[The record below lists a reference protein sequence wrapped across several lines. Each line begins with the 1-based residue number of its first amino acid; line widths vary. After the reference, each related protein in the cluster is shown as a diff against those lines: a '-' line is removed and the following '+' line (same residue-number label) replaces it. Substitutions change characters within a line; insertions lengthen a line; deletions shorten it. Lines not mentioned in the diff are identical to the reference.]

1 MLSGMVDTLMLS
13 AVGDYAVGAV
23 GTANS
28 YIGIFI
34 IMFSIISSGMVSVM
48 TQNIGAGRP
57 GVAYQA
63 RQLGLLF
70 NAVAGVR
77 MAVFLF
83 SGAGAILRMVGI
95 ADALYEPA
103 LIYLKIVGGGCILNA
118 VIPIFS
124 SYLRAFGYTKQP
136 LYATI
141 VGNIANFVMNAVFL
155 FVLHKGVA
163 GVATATVISKILNL
177 CIVLYFSHKLIS
189 AKNST
194 ERIANKTVLGQIVKV
209 GLPSACETALYNVAM
224 MLVIRFL
231 NQMDA
236 EGLNVTA
243 RSYTAT
249 ISNFSY
255 CVGAALAQ
263 ANAIM
268 TGWHIGAGE
277 LEECDR
283 GLIITPLFGILGTMI
298 VNNKMAFFSDALGH
312 SALTGIAV
320 GVVFGI
326 PDTNLS
332 MVIFGIAF
340 ALLLNWIKSKSTAST
355 DTIISV
361 FSSCCIAIGLAI
373 LSRGGNFSKYSS
385 LLVGDI
391 LSITRSEIVYLFLI
405 FLATIVFWIVCC
417 NRLQAISLHR
427 TLAKSKHIRI
437 RLIEN
442 LFSVFIALMVMLSI
456 KWVGILIINA
466 LLILPAA
473 SSRNISENLRE

>member
-1 MLSGMVDTLMLS
+1 MKQLTRLFIPICLETLFYMLSGMVDTLMLS

-70 NAVAGVR
+70 NAVAGVL

-243 RSYTAT
+243 RSYTST

-263 ANAIM
+263 ANPEDVEAIVRP
-268 TGWHIGAGE
+268 
-277 LEECDR
+277 C
-283 GLIITPLFGILGTMI
+283 GLGRSKAKDICACMKVLHEKYQDNVPDDF
-298 VNNKMAFFSDALGH
+298 DALLALPGVGRK
-312 SALTGIAV
+312 SANLIMGD
-320 GVVFGI
+320 VFGKPAI
-326 PDTNLS
+326 
-332 MVIFGIAF
+332 V
-340 ALLLNWIKSKSTAST
+340 T
-355 DTIISV
+355 DTHCIRLVNRMGLVDGEKDPKKVEMALWKIIPPEEGSDL
-361 FSSCCIAIGLAI
+361 CH
-373 LSRGGNFSKYSS
+373 R
-385 LLVGDI
+385 LVYHGRDVC
-391 LSITRSEIVYLFLI
+391 SARTKPHCD
-405 FLATIVFWIVCC
+405 VCC
-417 NRLQAISLHR
+417 LQDICKR
-427 TLAKSKHIRI
+427 CG
-437 RLIEN
+437 
-442 LFSVFIALMVMLSI
+442 V
-456 KWVGILIINA
+456 
-466 LLILPAA
+466 
-473 SSRNISENLRE
+473 

>member
-1 MLSGMVDTLMLS
+1 
-13 AVGDYAVGAV
+13 
-23 GTANS
+23 
-28 YIGIFI
+28 
-34 IMFSIISSGMVSVM
+34 MVSVM

-70 NAVAGVR
+70 NAVAGVL

-83 SGAGAILRMVGI
+83 SGAGAILPMVGI

-163 GVATATVISKILNL
+163 GVAAATVISKILNL

-194 ERIANKTVLGQIVKV
+194 ERIANKTVLGKIVKV

-283 GLIITPLFGILGTMI
+283 GTKRAAFVGVCVAVCMETAIVLGSGFIMPLFTDNPEMTALVRKLLAIDIVLEIGRVTNLVFGQALKTSGDAVFPAVIAAVFMFVFAVGGTWLFGISMGLM
-298 VNNKMAFFSDALGH
+298 
-312 SALTGIAV
+312 AV
-320 GVVFGI
+320 G
-326 PDTNLS
+326 
-332 MVIFGIAF
+332 AY
-340 ALLLNWIKSKSTAST
+340 
-355 DTIISV
+355 
-361 FSSCCIAIGLAI
+361 IGLA
-373 LSRGGNFSKYSS
+373 SDECVRAVGMVWRWKTGKWRTKK
-385 LLVGDI
+385 LV
-391 LSITRSEIVYLFLI
+391 
-405 FLATIVFWIVCC
+405 
-417 NRLQAISLHR
+417 
-427 TLAKSKHIRI
+427 
-437 RLIEN
+437 
-442 LFSVFIALMVMLSI
+442 
-456 KWVGILIINA
+456 
-466 LLILPAA
+466 
-473 SSRNISENLRE
+473 